1 MKSIWLLGLMSL
13 LLTAAYNIGSAAR
26 VDARNPERPG
36 VTPALAD
43 TESGENLPAR
53 FSEYLFLHQT
63 RYESLPLHA
72 MVDVKACSE

>member
-13 LLTAAYNIGSAAR
+13 LLTAAYNMGSAAR
-26 VDARNPERPG
+26 ADAQNPERPLA
-36 VTPALAD
+36 TPAPAD
-43 TESGENLPAR
+43 TERGENLPAR

-63 RYESLPLHA
+63 RDESFPVHA